1 MAEHTPEVRAL
12 RRRLREQRLALD
24 GTARRSAEDT
34 ICARLLK
41 LPAMRRGARV
51 AAYLA
56 MPGEVDLSRCIERA
70 QRRGV
75 DMYAPR
81 IGSLRRREMSFV
93 SLGPG
98 AARELNAYG
107 IEEPERCSPPLP
119 PIALDVVIV
128 PLVAFDRHG
137 QRLGM
142 GAGFY
147 DRALRRLRDRDR
159 RWRRP
164 RLVGVAFSFQQVP
177 EIPAAPWDV
186 PLDLVVTEREV
197 IVPRRESP
205 SRTLK

>member
-12 RRRLREQRLALD
+12 RRRLREQRLAFD
-24 GTARRSAEDT
+24 GEARQRAQDE
-34 ICARLLK
+34 ICARLLR

-70 QRRGV
+70 RRRGV
-75 DMYAPR
+75 RVYAPR
-81 IGSLRRREMSFV
+81 IGSLRRREMRFA
-93 SLGPG
+93 SLEPG
-98 AARELNAYG
+98 APDGRNAFG
-107 IEEPERCSPPLP
+107 IAEPACGAPSIAV
-119 PIALDVVIV
+119 IALDVVIV

-177 EIPAAPWDV
+177 SIPAASWDV
-186 PLDLVVTEREV
+186 PLDFVVTEREL
-197 IVPRRESP
+197 IVPRAEFHD
-205 SRTLK
+205 RTAS